1 MKNKEEEV
9 EAVAD
14 TTDASEEK
22 KDTVEDLNEDVGN
35 MVLDE
40 EMEQAALKIQSTFR
54 GHKTRKVRC
63 LCREIPSIKCKI
75 FTYKS

>member
-1 MKNKEEEV
+1 MQQTRKDMKNKEEGV
-9 EAVAD
+9 DAVAE
-14 TTDASEEK
+14 TTDASSEEKK
-22 KDTVEDLNEDVGN
+22 KDTVEELNEDVAN

-63 LCREIPSIKCKI
+63 LCSVFC
-75 FTYKS
+75 